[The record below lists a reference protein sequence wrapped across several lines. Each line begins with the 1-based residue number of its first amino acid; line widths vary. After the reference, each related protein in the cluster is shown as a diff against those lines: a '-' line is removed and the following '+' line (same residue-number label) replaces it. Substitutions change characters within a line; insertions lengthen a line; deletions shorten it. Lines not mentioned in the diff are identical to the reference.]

1 MFCEK
6 CVASIAPNEQF
17 CTRCGSPV
25 PAAQQ
30 PVRKQPVNQQP
41 VNQQYQRP
49 QYQQPQYQQQSR
61 QNLYQQAPQKNAYPA
76 PAPQQQSNVNLEEH
90 VSVGGWVGRMFLM
103 MIPIVNIVLLFVWAF
118 GDTKQYSL
126 KTWAKAELIMV
137 AIGIGIGILFVI
149 LLVAFGFNF
158 LNFLKSS
165 GRYY

>member
-1 MFCEK
+1 
-6 CVASIAPNEQF
+6 
-17 CTRCGSPV
+17 
-25 PAAQQ
+25 
-30 PVRKQPVNQQP
+30 
-41 VNQQYQRP
+41 
-49 QYQQPQYQQQSR
+49 
-61 QNLYQQAPQKNAYPA
+61 
-76 PAPQQQSNVNLEEH
+76 
-90 VSVGGWVGRMFLM
+90 M